1 MSYYT
6 RNARCSCARCRA
18 HALTG
23 AAFLITL
30 GVLFLLDQNWIISF
44 DKSWPILLLVMGG
57 MIFLSRSASTENH
70 IERYYRAP
78 APMNAPPPAQPNS
91 WNPPPPPPAPVSSAQ
106 PNPEVK
112 P

>member
-1 MSYYT
+1 MSIYT
-6 RNARCSCARCRA
+6 RNTRCSCARCRS
-18 HALTG
+18 HSLTG

-57 MIFLSRSASTENH
+57 MIFFCRTASTENH
-70 IERYYRAP
+70 VEPYRSSAMNVVTP
-78 APMNAPPPAQPNS
+78 QSPTWNAP
-91 WNPPPPPPAPVSSAQ
+91 PPPPPPASSAQ

>member
-1 MSYYT
+1 MSFYT
-6 RNARCSCARCRA
+6 RNRRCSCARCRT
-18 HALTG
+18 HGLTG

-57 MIFLSRSASTENH
+57 MIFFCRTAPTENH
-70 IERYYRAP
+70 IEPYRSAAP
-78 APMNAPPPAQPNS
+78 VHVAAPQQTT
-91 WNPPPPPPAPVSSAQ
+91 WNPPPPPPPSSASSAQ

-112 P
+112 S